1 VSIVKWLT
9 LWTGEFAWGLDAED
23 TLMKDSRTRS
33 GGCWCGFS
41 TLDGVSGGVKCSCSG
56 FGAVLDDERKV
67 AGKRN
72 YFTAVVVVVM

>member
-1 VSIVKWLT
+1 MVNVLDGVS
-9 LWTGEFAWGLDAED
+9 FAWRLDAED
-23 TLMKDSRTRS
+23 NPLMKVSQRRS

-41 TLDGVSGGVKCSCSG
+41 TLESWKAEVKCSCSG

>member
-1 VSIVKWLT
+1 MKVSQ
-9 LWTGEFAWGLDAED
+9 
-23 TLMKDSRTRS
+23 RRS

-41 TLDGVSGGVKCSCSG
+41 TLDGGVVKCSCSG
-56 FGAVLDDERKV
+56 FGAVLDDERNV

>member
-1 VSIVKWLT
+1 MPKMPLMEVSQ
-9 LWTGEFAWGLDAED
+9 
-23 TLMKDSRTRS
+23 RRS

-41 TLDGVSGGVKCSCSG
+41 TLDEGGVKCSCSG

-72 YFTAVVVVVM
+72 YSTAVVVVVM